1 MLRFTSASI
10 SWVILSM
17 VLIGLSFYLVAEI
30 VAASNIPNGL
40 NQS

>member
-30 VAASNIPNGL
+30 VVASNI
-40 NQS
+40 

>member
-30 VAASNIPNGL
+30 AVASNIPNGL

>member
-17 VLIGLSFYLVAEI
+17 LLIGLSFYLVAE
-30 VAASNIPNGL
+30 
-40 NQS
+40 

>member
-17 VLIGLSFYLVAEI
+17 LLIGLSFYLV
-30 VAASNIPNGL
+30 
-40 NQS
+40 

>member
-30 VAASNIPNGL
+30 VVTSNCPKGL
-40 NQS
+40 MN

>member
-17 VLIGLSFYLVAEI
+17 VLIGLSFYLVAKI
-30 VAASNIPNGL
+30 VVASNIPNGL

>member
-17 VLIGLSFYLVAEI
+17 VLIGLSF
-30 VAASNIPNGL
+30 
-40 NQS
+40 